1 MLPSFYLFLFI
12 ILIFI
17 SIVIIIIYQFKKNSH
32 SELFSQGLYNENEGH
47 YNLAVKNYEDALT
60 ELRKLKVN
68 KELDEKIT
76 QKIKILQST
85 IEYEKNFHSR
95 AEA

>member
-1 MLPSFYLFLFI
+1 MLPTFYLLLFI

-17 SIVIIIIYQFKKNSH
+17 LIVIIIIYQFKKNSH
-32 SELFSQGLYNENEGH
+32 SEFFSQGLYNENEGH

-68 KELDEKIT
+68 KELGEKIT
-76 QKIKILQST
+76 QKIKILQTT

-95 AEA
+95 VEA